1 MSEQPAHNLRIIGER
16 TAATMLV
23 RIAARTEV
31 AVVLYIQHNKRSNLR
46 FGQALC
52 RIDVMQF
59 AGPEP

>member
-1 MSEQPAHNLRIIGER
+1 
-16 TAATMLV
+16 MLV